1 MNRIISLTEKDK
13 AYRASPKL
21 DKSSFGQGR
30 YATGQKR
37 CQICEIF
44 IQWDGLM
51 CPCCSYR
58 LRLKPRNMKSKI
70 RLLNDKNMQMKPK
83 TPTISIVT
91 SQASEPYNWLESN

>member
-1 MNRIISLTEKDK
+1 MTCRGVCVRYKAGKPSL
-13 AYRASPKL
+13 
-21 DKSSFGQGR
+21 GHGR

-44 IQWDGLM
+44 IQCDGLM

-70 RLLNDKNMQMKPK
+70 RLLSNKDKQIDSK
-83 TPTISIVT
+83 TPAMPILTPILSDD
-91 SQASEPYNWLESN
+91 

>member
-1 MNRIISLTEKDK
+1 MVCRGVCVRHKIGKPP
-13 AYRASPKL
+13 YR
-21 DKSSFGQGR
+21 QGR
-30 YATGQKR
+30 YSTGQKR

-70 RLLNDKNMQMKPK
+70 RLLSNKDKQIDSK
-83 TPTISIVT
+83 TPAMPILTPILSDD
-91 SQASEPYNWLESN
+91 

>member
-1 MNRIISLTEKDK
+1 VRYKIGK
-13 AYRASPKL
+13 P
-21 DKSSFGQGR
+21 SFGQGR

-58 LRLKPRNMKSKI
+58 LRLRPRNMKSKI
-70 RLLNDKNMQMKPK
+70 RILDSRSRQVNPK
-83 TPTISIVT
+83 VPAIPIL
-91 SQASEPYNWLESN
+91 ASFSK

>member
-1 MNRIISLTEKDK
+1 VRYKVGK
-13 AYRASPKL
+13 PP
-21 DKSSFGQGR
+21 FGQGR

-58 LRLKPRNMKSKI
+58 LRAKPRNMKSKI
-70 RLLNDKNMQMKPK
+70 RILNSRSRQVNPK
-83 TPTISIVT
+83 VPAVPIL
-91 SQASEPYNWLESN
+91 APFSN

>member
-1 MNRIISLTEKDK
+1 MTCKGICVRYKVGK
-13 AYRASPKL
+13 P
-21 DKSSFGQGR
+21 SFGGR

-83 TPTISIVT
+83 TPAISILT
-91 SQASEPYNWLESN
+91 SQASEPYNWMISN